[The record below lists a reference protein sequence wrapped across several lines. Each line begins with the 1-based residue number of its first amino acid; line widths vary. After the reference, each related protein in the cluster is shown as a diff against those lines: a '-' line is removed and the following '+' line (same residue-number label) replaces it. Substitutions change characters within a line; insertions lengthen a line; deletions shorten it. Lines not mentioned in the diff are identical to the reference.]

1 MSDVFLPHIA
11 ALYGLSPGVSEMKK
25 FTLAL
30 LAATAMAGAAVPA
43 TMATA
48 QPAFQ
53 SINQRQANLD
63 ARIDAGVRNG
73 SLTRAEAVSLRA
85 EFQALVRMEADYRRS
100 GGVFTLFER
109 QDLDRRF
116 DTLSRKIRNERNDND
131 DRGWQNINQRQ
142 ANLDRRIDA
151 GVRNGSLTRAEAAR
165 LRAEFQQIVRLE
177 AQYRRS
183 GNGLNRVERQELDRR
198 FDALSRQIRDERND
212 NNGWYGESGRLQELG
227 RRIEAGARSGQLSRA
242 EASRLRSEHTFLVQ
256 LEQNYRR
263 NGLTN
268 QERLDLNRRFELLAS
283 KIRWE
288 RRDWEN
294 RRF

>member
-1 MSDVFLPHIA
+1 
-11 ALYGLSPGVSEMKK
+11 MKK

-63 ARIDAGVRNG
+63 QRIDAGVRNG
-73 SLTRAEAVSLRA
+73 SLTRAEAATLRA

-100 GGVFTLFER
+100 GGVFTQFER

-116 DTLSRKIRNERNDND
+116 DILSRKINIERNDND
-131 DRGWQNINQRQ
+131 DRGGWQNINQRQ

-151 GVRNGSLTRAEAAR
+151 GVRNGSLTRSEAMR

-183 GNGLNRVERQELDRR
+183 GNGLNQVERRELDRR
-198 FDALSRQIRDERND
+198 FDALSRQIRDERSD

-268 QERLDLNRRFELLAS
+268 QERADLNRRFELLAS

>member
-1 MSDVFLPHIA
+1 MKIPYGKSSFEMIRRFGMFYADKTPFLP
-11 ALYGLSPGVSEMKK
+11 
-25 FTLAL
+25 L
-30 LAATAMAGAAVPA
+30 LESHAPKRADNTTSRKIITTPTEHAHRGC
-43 TMATA
+43 
-48 QPAFQ
+48 Q
-53 SINQRQANLD
+53 SINQRQANFD
-63 ARIDAGVRNG
+63 RRTAAGVR
-73 SLTRAEAVSLRA
+73 S
-85 EFQALVRMEADYRRS
+85 
-100 GGVFTLFER
+100 
-109 QDLDRRF
+109 
-116 DTLSRKIRNERNDND
+116 
-131 DRGWQNINQRQ
+131 
-142 ANLDRRIDA
+142 
-151 GVRNGSLTRAEAAR
+151 GSLTRAEAAR

-263 NGLTN
+263 GGLTN